1 MKIYFLP
8 PIPKGSVYILYIILY
23 IPCGKNEFF
32 DSKSCGKNEFLKLE
46 FEKSCG
52 KNEFDVGG
60 EVDMII
66 MIFKI
71 CVLMCMMWVSL
82 GLFLFVMYLATVFL
96 EYLID
101 FIKDKFEK

>member
-60 EVDMII
+60 EIDMII
-66 MIFKI
+66 TMFKV
-71 CVLMCMMWVSL
+71 CVLLCMAWVSL

-101 FIKDKFEK
+101 CIKNKFEK